1 MEFVD
6 IAMDMI
12 IFVYWQRKLVEA
24 TQSSNHHLKQYSFT
38 VNMQIVYDRYQLCE
52 FTFCMLICCA
62 RLCSLPI
69 TVILRNKHG
78 LQVMLSTLK
87 LVYLVSMSES
97 VPLSYINVH
106 ELLYHLH

>member
-1 MEFVD
+1 MLLD

-24 TQSSNHHLKQYSFT
+24 TQSSNHHLKH
-38 VNMQIVYDRYQLCE
+38 VNMQIVYDRDQLCE

-106 ELLYHLH
+106 ELLYHLHQS